1 MWAETAARE
10 AERITKAL
18 GEDVETAFA
27 NQKYGFI
34 SGALKETYTPGRRV
48 TITLNKQGELIN
60 ASLNNQNSQPTI
72 IPVTEASGGRT
83 SGACAHPLCDKLQ
96 YVAGDNADYFP
107 PEESPAKRTKQLKTL
122 QASYEQYEQQLSEW
136 AAFDPGNVKLN
147 AVLAYIRKKSLI
159 RDLIKEEILNVE
171 DSTNTLLPVWKGE
184 RISTDSIG
192 DFSIR
197 SAIASVISSPA

>member
-1 MWAETAARE
+1 MNWMYALYATYEQNRDYVGRIDKEPAHGNRK
-10 AERITKAL
+10 ERLITPLLPLYHSMQNAH
-18 GEDVETAFA
+18 
-27 NQKYGFI
+27 I
-34 SGALKETYTPGRRV
+34 
-48 TITLNKQGELIN
+48 TITLNRQGELID

-107 PEESPAKRTKQLKTL
+107 PEKSPAKRTKQLKTL

-159 RDLIKEEILNVE
+159 RDFL
-171 DSTNTLLPVWKGE
+171 
-184 RISTDSIG
+184 RI
-192 DFSIR
+192 
-197 SAIASVISSPA
+197 